1 VALTTQSRRVD
12 IYCSDSG
19 RQVAA
24 LLPSTILPMHGRP
37 SLGMVA
43 PFQLRAAA
51 LKREEFAN
59 RKNDNNLPR
68 NSLTPTPFFRRR

>member
-1 VALTTQSRRVD
+1 
-12 IYCSDSG
+12 
-19 RQVAA
+19 
-24 LLPSTILPMHGRP
+24 
-37 SLGMVA
+37 MVA

-68 NSLTPTPFFRRR
+68 NTLTPTPFFRRR